1 MNSFMVGP
9 MLSYRK
15 LHPYSHN
22 QKFGGGPEVGIRR
35 HPTSRAIYD
44 NELIMEII
52 IKIVYKILGHY
63 RTYRCRFY
71 TPQIK
76 QKLITS
82 EKTC

>member
-35 HPTSRAIYD
+35 HPTSREIYD

-52 IKIVYKILGHY
+52 IKIV
-63 RTYRCRFY
+63 
-71 TPQIK
+71 
-76 QKLITS
+76 
-82 EKTC
+82 